1 MATPTQSS
9 GTVSDIIQRRDESK
23 KWLRYNYWDEWVET
37 WRMIKCRTKP
47 LRKLDSAGKETN
59 EEDKSRTNV
68 ESGLANLIYRK
79 NVARLSAQPYTLRVR
94 GGSDPSRA
102 ARLSALLSHQYDT
115 SQERSED
122 VRVRMAAES
131 LGIGVSKLYWDFI
144 SRNMVFRKAIM
155 KEGKIVARDRGEM
168 MRFRNAPDAEIQQSV
183 EEHGASMSD
192 DEVNEFMAKSGA
204 EITVPQV
211 VEKYEGP
218 RIKCCFPGDV
228 YWEPFAR
235 TLRQSSFVTECYSE
249 TDLWLKKMLGVKY
262 KDPETGEMTPAF
274 DPEAVAG
281 LMRLDPEPV
290 VVKGEFQELKDL
302 FRTAVGKQDQVQYQ
316 FPRNLRVRKRYDI
329 LEEHKQDDDG
339 RMWITWCNE
348 NYRDKVLGKM
358 PYPVNFYGD
367 TAFTDEVP
375 LPDLIDAIGDS
386 TPRLLRFMF
395 MLFNLQHCQNFDY
408 VTNLIR
414 VTYLAPAGL
423 DFDTDVLER
432 GMFRIVRVS
441 GGNPNSLQP
450 VPTPPLPPGAMERG
464 AAIMQLIGMFEP
476 SLQTTTDG
484 TTYSPQSSKT
494 ATTAV
499 LNAKAADVLLAFKM
513 ESRNFYLYQLGMK
526 KIWMNQQMADMDKS
540 WEVPSKYF
548 GGQMRDYFAG
558 KGIDPKKYDVKSY
571 LEQQQNQAAE
581 IPWIMT
587 DQGGMISSVK
597 LDPME
602 IQEDFECEPEA
613 GSYMAV
619 DDDLRRQ
626 AAVELDQVAMQA
638 PDVLD
643 RRKVIVNHLKTIKGI
658 DQPEDFLAPERTTPP
673 PPPVKVNV
681 SLTGKIEDVPGAMNA
696 LLQELGLPP
705 SQDLAEQGQLNTI
718 KRLSQAS
725 DHASNLLSN
734 PDATDEEGS
743 SHGTPVEQAET
754 VTA

>member
-1 MATPTQSS
+1 MATPTGSS
-9 GTVSDIIQRRDESK
+9 GVVSDIIQRRDESK

-47 LRKLDSAGKETN
+47 LRKTDSAGKETN

-94 GGSDPSRA
+94 GGNDPSA
-102 ARLSALLSHQYDT
+102 APRLSSLLSHQYDR
-115 SQERSED
+115 SQERTED

-131 LGIGVSKLYWDFI
+131 LGIGISKLYWDFI
-144 SRNMVFRKAIM
+144 SRTMVFRQAIL
-155 KEGKIVARDRGEM
+155 KEGKIVNRDRAAM
-168 MRFRNAPDAEIQQSV
+168 MRFRQAPDAEIQQAV
-183 EEHGASMSD
+183 EEYGANMTD

-211 VEKYEGP
+211 VDKYEGP
-218 RIKCCFPGDV
+218 RLKCCFPGDV

-235 TLRQSSFVTECYSE
+235 TLRQSSFVTECYRES
-249 TDLWLKKMLGVKY
+249 DLWLKKMLGVKY
-262 KDPETGEMTPAF
+262 KDPETGQQTPAF
-274 DPEAVAG
+274 DPDAVAG
-281 LMRLDPEPV
+281 LVRLDPEPV

-316 FPRNLRVRKRYDI
+316 FPRNLRVRKMYDI

-339 RMWITWCNE
+339 RMWITWVSE

-358 PYPVNFYGD
+358 PYPFNFYGD

-423 DFDTDVLER
+423 DFDTDMLER
-432 GMFRIVRVS
+432 GIFRLVRVS
-441 GGNPNSLQP
+441 GGNPASLQP

-464 AAIMQLIGMFEP
+464 ASIMQLIGMFEP

-540 WEVPSKYF
+540 WEIPSKFF
-548 GGQMRDYFAG
+548 GSQMRDYFQS
-558 KGIDPKKYDVKSY
+558 KGIDPNKF
-571 LEQQQNQAAE
+571 LEQQQQQAAQ
-581 IPWIMT
+581 IPWIIT
-587 DQGGMISSVK
+587 DQSGVISTVK

-602 IQEDFECEPEA
+602 IQEDFEVEPES

-643 RRKVIVNHLKTIKGI
+643 RRKVVTNHLKTIKGI
-658 DQPEDFLAPERTTPP
+658 DNPEDFLAPVKTTPP

-705 SQDLAEQGQLNTI
+705 SPDLDEMQQTNTL
-718 KRLSQAS
+718 KRISESA
-725 DHASNLLSN
+725 DHASNLLS
-734 PDATDEEGS
+734 TGQEDEEGS
-743 SHGTPVEQAET
+743 TPEHEAET

>member
-9 GTVSDIIQRRDESK
+9 GVVSDIIQRRDESK
-23 KWLRYNYWDEWVET
+23 KWLRYNYWDEWVDT

-47 LRKLDSAGKETN
+47 LRKLDAAGKETN

-102 ARLSALLSHQYDT
+102 PRLSSLLSQQYDS
-115 SQERSED
+115 SQERAED

-131 LGIGVSKLYWDFI
+131 LGIGISKLYWDFI
-144 SRNMVFRKAIM
+144 SRTMVFRQAIL
-155 KEGKIVARDRGEM
+155 KDGKIVNRSRADI
-168 MRFRNAPDAEIQQSV
+168 MRYRNAPDAEIQQAV
-183 EEHGASMSD
+183 EEYGANMTD

-218 RIKCCFPGDV
+218 RLKHCFPGDV
-228 YWEPFAR
+228 YWEPFKR
-235 TLRQSSFVTECYSE
+235 TLRESSFLIESYRES
-249 TDLWLKKMLGVKY
+249 DLWLKKMLGVKY
-262 KDPETGEMTPAF
+262 KDPETGLQTPAF
-274 DPEAVAG
+274 DPDAVQG
-281 LMRLDPEPV
+281 LMRLDPEPQ

-302 FRTAVGKQDQVQYQ
+302 FRTAVGRQDQVQYQ
-316 FPRNLRVRKRYDI
+316 FPRNLRVRKMYDI

-339 RMWITWCNE
+339 RMWITWVSE

-358 PYPVNFYGD
+358 PYPFNFYGD

-423 DFDTDVLER
+423 DFDTDMLER
-432 GMFRIVRVS
+432 GLFRIIRVS
-441 GGNPNSLQP
+441 GGSPGALEP

-484 TTYSPQSSKT
+484 TTYNPQSSKT

-526 KIWMNQQMADMDKS
+526 KIWMNQQMADMDKT
-540 WEVPSKYF
+540 WEVPKKYF
-548 GGQMRDYFAG
+548 GQQLNDFL
-558 KGIDPKKYDVKSY
+558 K
-571 LEQQQNQAAE
+571 EQQDAAKN
-581 IPWIMT
+581 IPWILT
-587 DQGGMISSVK
+587 DQAGKISAAK
-597 LDPME
+597 LNPME
-602 IQEDFECEPEA
+602 IQEDFEVEPES

-658 DQPEDFLAPERTTPP
+658 DNPEDFLAEPKPP
-673 PPPVKVNV
+673 GPPPVKVNI
-681 SLTGKIEDVPGAMNA
+681 SLTGKLEDVPNAMNS
-696 LLQELGLPP
+696 LLQEMGLPSSP
-705 SQDLAEQGQLNTI
+705 DLEEQGQLNTI
-718 KRLSQAS
+718 KRTSEAA
-725 DHASNLLSN
+725 DHASNLLS
-734 PDATDEEGS
+734 TGEEEEG
-743 SHGTPVEQAET
+743 GTPVEQAEET
-754 VTA
+754 VSA

>member
-1 MATPTQSS
+1 MATPTQPS
-9 GTVSDIIQRRDESK
+9 GVVSDIIQRRDESK
-23 KWLRYNYWDEWVET
+23 KWLRLNYWDEWVDT

-47 LRKLDSAGKETN
+47 VRKLDRAGKETN

-94 GGSDPSRA
+94 GGSDPSRG
-102 ARLSALLSHQYDT
+102 ARLSALLSHQYDR

-131 LGIGVSKLYWDFI
+131 LGIGISKLYWDFI
-144 SRNMVFRKAIM
+144 SRTMVFRKAIL
-155 KEGKIVARDRGEM
+155 KEGKIVARDRAEM

-183 EEHGASMSD
+183 EEYGANMTD

-204 EITVPQV
+204 EITVPQIV
-211 VEKYEGP
+211 DKYEGP
-218 RIKCCFPGDV
+218 RLKCCFPGDV

-235 TLRQSSFVTECYSE
+235 TLRQSSFVTECYRES
-249 TDLWLKKMLGVKY
+249 DLWLKKMLGMKY
-262 KDPETGEMTPAF
+262 KDPETGEQTRAF
-274 DPEAVAG
+274 DPEAVQG

-302 FRTAVGKQDQVQYQ
+302 FRGAIGKQDQVQYQ
-316 FPRNLRVRKRYDI
+316 FPRNLRVRKMYDI

-358 PYPVNFYGD
+358 PYPFNFYGD

-414 VTYLAPAGL
+414 VTYLAPVGL
-423 DFDTDVLER
+423 DFDTDMLER
-432 GMFRIVRVS
+432 GIFRIVRVS
-441 GGNPNSLQP
+441 GGNPGALQP

-476 SLQTTTDG
+476 SLQMTTEG
-484 TTYSPQSSKT
+484 TTFNPQASKT

-526 KIWMNQQMADMDKS
+526 KIWMNQQMADMDKG
-540 WEVPSKYF
+540 WDIPRKFF
-548 GGQMRDYFAG
+548 GSQMNDYLSGA
-558 KGIDPKKYDVKSY
+558 GIDLKKK
-571 LEQQQNQAAE
+571 LEEQQDQAAQ
-581 IPWIMT
+581 IPWIVT
-587 DQGGMISSVK
+587 DQSGVISSVK

-602 IQEDFECEPEA
+602 IQEDFEVEPEA

-643 RRKVIVNHLKTIKGI
+643 RRKVVINHLKTVKGI
-658 DQPEDFLAPERTTPP
+658 DDPEDFLAPEKTTPP
-673 PPPVKVNV
+673 PPPVKVNI
-681 SLTGKIEDVPGAMNA
+681 SLTGKLEDVPGAVNSLM
-696 LLQELGLPP
+696 QEMGLPP
-705 SQDLAEQGQLNTI
+705 SPDLAEQQQVNSI
-718 KRLSQAS
+718 RRLSEAG

-734 PDATDEEGS
+734 PEPPEEGEGG
-743 SHGTPVEQAET
+743 HTPVEEVEG